1 MPFTSNFVVSR
12 GWREEGTTKENTVV
26 TKEDLKE
33 IIEELED
40 VIAEGRALS
49 QTFST
54 YVEQLRLLWLP
65 STPLEQEQSPLV
77 TPSN

>member
-12 GWREEGTTKENTVV
+12 GWQEEKPIEKGTV
-26 TKEDLKE
+26 TKDDLRE
-33 IIEELED
+33 IIEELEG

-54 YVEQLRLLWLP
+54 YVEQLRQLWLP
-65 STPLEQEQSPLV
+65 LTPVGEELLPSV
-77 TPSN
+77 THSS

>member
-12 GWREEGTTKENTVV
+12 GWQEEATKENTVV
-26 TKEDLKE
+26 TKGDLKE
-33 IIEELED
+33 IIEELEG

-65 STPLEQEQSPLV
+65 STPVVEEQLPLV
-77 TPSN
+77 THSS